1 LCLNMAVLWDTM
13 LTSISWFTLEEFG
26 KDFRE
31 TYLPPKVNDLA
42 GRDVKLYYSDNGDV
56 EHFSFKDGD
65 LVTWYL
71 LPKSA
76 GERGEPCSGRYV
88 AFRARNGIYLVDITG
103 DAFPRRSL
111 TLVLDFGKDIFTSIL
126 CEIPLPSSKTLLDRI
141 RSGEEL
147 TDVKV
152 AFRHGSIDRPPSSET
167 PRHEKTEELLGKRVE
182 FQYGPKAVYEHI
194 YFERLFTWHCLT
206 GTEKGL
212 ADTDRADYF
221 KLSDNLYLLV
231 WREKIIPTMGVEIV
245 DLSEMRA
252 FGKLFGYAS
261 LDGASLGNVYVG
273 ARLRVVCRA
282 R

>member
-1 LCLNMAVLWDTM
+1 MSSVT
-13 LTSISWFTLEEFG
+13 WFTLEEFG

-42 GRDVKLYYSDNGDV
+42 GRDVELYYSSGEV
-56 EHFSFKDGD
+56 ESFSFKDNEVVSWST
-65 LVTWYL
+65 LS
-71 LPKSA
+71 KSEA
-76 GERGEPCSGRYV
+76 GGPSTGRYI
-88 AFRARNGIYLVDITG
+88 AFKARDNIYLVDITS
-103 DAFPRRSL
+103 DTAPRRSL
-111 TLVLDFGKDIFTSIL
+111 ILVLDLGKNIFTSIL
-126 CEIPLPSSKTLLDRI
+126 GEIPLPSSKTLLDRV
-141 RSGEEL
+141 RLGEEL

-152 AFRHGSIDRPPSSET
+152 VFRHGSINRPASAET
-167 PRHEKTEELLGKRVE
+167 PRHEKTDELVGKRVE
-182 FQYGPKAVYEHI
+182 FQYGPRAVYEHI
-194 YFERLFTWHCLT
+194 YFENLFTWHCLT
-206 GTEKGL
+206 GIEKGL

-261 LDGASLGNVYVG
+261 LDGASLGSIYVG
-273 ARLRVVCRA
+273 ARLRIICQA